1 MAPIADDPHRLILEG
16 SQKHGHRLED
26 LERAQ
31 KNARHA
37 RAAGFGKSRRWLW
50 MTLVMVVAVIA
61 VVAIYQLAGPSDA
74 ALPGQ

>member
-37 RAAGFGKSRRWLW
+37 RAAGFGRSRRWLW
-50 MTLVMVVAVIA
+50 MTLILVVAIVAVIA
-61 VVAIYQLAGPSDA
+61 VYQFAAPSDVT
-74 ALPGQ
+74 LPGS